1 MLARQWCLW
10 GGRMVVV
17 LLLLLDGA
25 DYGAVIVLH
34 DIGIH

>member
-10 GGRMVVV
+10 GRRVVV
-17 LLLLLDGA
+17 LLLDGA